1 MIIFEVRSPYD
12 AGETVLSREVAS
24 LPPVGVGHQ
33 INLIAEFR
41 EYDEPAFIDNI
52 EWRLW
57 EEHGKSRIKCIIYT
71 SFVEKAKRRRLI
83 G

>member
-1 MIIFEVRSPYD
+1 MIIFEVRSPFD
-12 AGETVLSREVAS
+12 AGETVLSREVES
-24 LPPVGVGHQ
+24 IPPIDIGHQ
-33 INLIAEFR
+33 LNLIAEFR

-57 EEHGKSRIKCIIYT
+57 SEQGQNRIKCIIYT
-71 SFVEKAKRRRLI
+71 SFVEKTKRRRLI